1 MQVSKRF
8 GILLLGAV
16 FAAGLG
22 VGVVLDDPA
31 EARAASD
38 GIYEL
43 RTYTVAPGKVNE
55 VIDELRHAAEGFER
69 HGVTNVGYW
78 VPSDPPHSETT
89 VIYMLK
95 FDTREERAQKFE
107 DFRTDPEWRRV
118 FEEYN
123 KDGRIVANVDSLML
137 EATDYSPLQ

>member
-8 GILLLGAV
+8 GILVLGAV
-16 FAAGLG
+16 FAVGLA
-22 VGVVLDDPA
+22 VGVVLDGST

-43 RTYTVAPGKVNE
+43 RTYTAAPGKVDE

-69 HGVTNVGYW
+69 QGVTNVGYW
-78 VPSDPPHSETT
+78 VPTDAPHAETT

-95 FDTREERAQKFE
+95 FDTLEERAQKFE

-118 FEEYN
+118 WDEYN
-123 KDGRIVANVDSLML
+123 KDGRIVANVDSLFL
-137 EATDYSPLQ
+137 KATDYSPLQ